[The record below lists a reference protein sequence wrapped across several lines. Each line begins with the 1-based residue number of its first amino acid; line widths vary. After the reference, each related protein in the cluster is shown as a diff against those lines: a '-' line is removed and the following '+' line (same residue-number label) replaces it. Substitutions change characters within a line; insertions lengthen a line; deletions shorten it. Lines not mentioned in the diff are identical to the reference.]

1 MKEVKAY
8 LKNDLNHYLAQRNRH
23 RSDLLADK
31 VDRLTTLAKELTT
44 EIAYAENLTLATSK
58 AIQACSDK
66 SRTILTKV
74 YLQKELNKQ
83 VMVEMGYGS
92 TRYFELK
99 HIALCE
105 FMENFATH

>member
-8 LKNDLNHYLAQRNRH
+8 LKNDLNHYLAQCNRH

-31 VDRLTTLAKELTT
+31 VDHLTTLA
-44 EIAYAENLTLATSK
+44 
-58 AIQACSDK
+58 
-66 SRTILTKV
+66 
-74 YLQKELNKQ
+74 KELNKQ

-105 FMENFATH
+105 FAKNFEKYLKKYGIN

>member
-8 LKNDLNHYLAQRNRH
+8 LKNDLNYYLAQCNRH

-31 VDRLTTLAKELTT
+31 VDHLTTLA
-44 EIAYAENLTLATSK
+44 
-58 AIQACSDK
+58 
-66 SRTILTKV
+66 
-74 YLQKELNKQ
+74 KELNKQ

-105 FMENFATH
+105 FMENFAAHQKEINLEAYIKLVK